1 MSMNYSQYEELKT
14 KLLELDARKKNLEKT
29 STKEFESAKLK
40 LDSVLPRVLHLT
52 ELIFLTG
59 NEVITEGND
68 ESGLNVFFSDTTFI
82 YSVTDNGVTED
93 YTTTLKVYIGTGDYS
108 TYEYRFEY
116 PRFGA
121 TEREKKHVSTTLIDK
136 FITSF
141 EKFEEATLKKIED
154 YIPVATQYLDR
165 EEKKLHK

>member
-14 KLLELDARKKNLEKT
+14 KLLELDARKKNLEKI
-29 STKEFESAKLK
+29 STKVLESAKLK

-52 ELIFLTG
+52 ELILLTG

-68 ESGLNVFFSDTTFI
+68 ESGMN
-82 YSVTDNGVTED
+82 D
-93 YTTTLKVYIGTGDYS
+93 Y
-108 TYEYRFEY
+108 TYEYRFDY
-116 PRFGA
+116 PMLGE
-121 TEREKKHVSTTLIDK
+121 TEAEKRHVSAALIDK

-141 EKFEEATLKKIED
+141 GRYEEATLKKIED
-154 YIPVATQYLDR
+154 YIPVATQYLDQ

>member
-14 KLLELDARKKNLEKT
+14 KLLELDARKKNLEKI
-29 STKEFESAKLK
+29 STKVLESAKLK
-40 LDSVLPRVLHLT
+40 LDSVLPRLLHLT

-59 NEVITEGND
+59 NEVITEGKD
-68 ESGLNVFFSDTTFI
+68 ESGMNVFFSDTTFI

-93 YTTTLKVYIGTGDYS
+93 YTTTLKVYIGMNDY
-108 TYEYRFEY
+108 TYEYRFDY
-116 PRFGA
+116 PMLGA
-121 TEREKKHVSTTLIDK
+121 TEAEKRHVSAALIDK

-141 EKFEEATLKKIED
+141 GRYEEATLKKIED
-154 YIPVATQYLDR
+154 YIPVATQYLDQ

>member
-14 KLLELDARKKNLEKT
+14 KLLELDARKKNLEKI
-29 STKEFESAKLK
+29 STKVLESAKLK

-52 ELIFLTG
+52 ELILLTG

-68 ESGLNVFFSDTTFI
+68 ESGLNIFYSDTTFI

-93 YTTTLKVYIGTGDYS
+93 YTTTLKVYIGMNDY
-108 TYEYRFEY
+108 TYEYKFDY
-116 PRFGA
+116 PMLGA
-121 TEREKKHVSTTLIDK
+121 TEREKKHVSTSLIDK

-141 EKFEEATLKKIED
+141 GRYEEATLKKIED
-154 YIPVATQYLDR
+154 YIPVATQYLDQ
-165 EEKKLHK
+165 EEKKLKK

>member
-1 MSMNYSQYEELKT
+1 MTMNYSQYEDLKT
-14 KLLELDARKKNLEKT
+14 KLLELDARKKNLEKI
-29 STKEFESAKLK
+29 STKVLESAKLK
-40 LDSVLPRVLHLT
+40 LDRVLPRVLHLT

-59 NEVITEGND
+59 NEVIAEGND

-116 PRFGA
+116 PRFGE

-154 YIPVATQYLDR
+154 YIPVATQYLDQ
-165 EEKKLHK
+165 EEKKLKN

>member
-29 STKEFESAKLK
+29 STKELENAKLK
-40 LDSVLPRVLHLT
+40 IDSVLPRVLHLT

-59 NEVITEGND
+59 NEVIAEGFD
-68 ESGLNVFFSDTTFI
+68 ESGLNIFYSDNTYI

-93 YTTTLKVYIGTGDYS
+93 YTTTLKVYIGMGDSS

-116 PRFGA
+116 PTFGA
-121 TEREKKHVSTTLIDK
+121 TETEKKHVSASLVDK
-136 FITSF
+136 FINCF
-141 EKFEEATLKKIED
+141 GKFEEATLKKIED
-154 YIPVATQYLDR
+154 YIPVATQYLDQ